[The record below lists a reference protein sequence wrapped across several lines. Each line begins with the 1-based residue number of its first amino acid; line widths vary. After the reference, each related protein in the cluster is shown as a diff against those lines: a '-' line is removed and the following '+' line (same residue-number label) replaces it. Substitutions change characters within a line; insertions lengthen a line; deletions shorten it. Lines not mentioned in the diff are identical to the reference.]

1 MKMKNSV
8 IKIGKGILL
17 ASVLATST
25 FAAEKYTKVDRI
37 KDMLTMADAMGKIQK
52 GILFR
57 DNDNK
62 MIKSG
67 IKDIRKVLHTIKN
80 VEAKDFLD
88 DEQLYADKF
97 AKKTG
102 ILLEMYLHEM
112 EQEMRQG
119 NQDEVIHNYAL
130 ALRQCTSCHL
140 RLRK

>member
-1 MKMKNSV
+1 MKKSIV
-8 IKIGKGILL
+8 KIGKSIIIVSLM
-17 ASVLATST
+17 ATSV
-25 FAAEKYTKVDRI
+25 FATEKYTKVDRI

-57 DNDNK
+57 DTDNN

-67 IKDIRKVLHTIKN
+67 IKDIRKVLHTIQE

-88 DEQLYADKF
+88 EKQVYANKF

-102 ILLEMYLHEM
+102 ILLEMYIHEL
-112 EQEMRQG
+112 EQEMIQG
-119 NQDEVIHNYAL
+119 NGDEVIHNYAL

>member
-1 MKMKNSV
+1 MKIKNNV

-37 KDMLTMADAMGKIQK
+37 KDMLTMADAMERIQK

-57 DNDNK
+57 CTDDK
-62 MIKSG
+62 CIPDGVKTIK
-67 IKDIRKVLHTIKN
+67 KVLHTIEK
-80 VEAKDFLD
+80 VDPKDFLD
-88 DEQLYADKF
+88 EEQIVAHKF
-97 AKKTG
+97 AKKTRVM
-102 ILLEMYLHEM
+102 LEMYLDEM
-112 EQEMRQG
+112 EDELRRG
-119 NQDEVIHNYAL
+119 NPDEVIHNYSL